1 MYELEE
7 EMRAQRHKEL
17 VTKFFAHMQTVDTS
31 SVELAKE
38 INDSTDLPK
47 IVQEIFLTILLGLLG
62 VLRDGAQVLDLLNT
76 VLGAGMANMKHNYP
90 DTAWVD
96 RELEGI
102 QDAPGDERSD
112 ETT

>member
-1 MYELEE
+1 MDELEE

-47 IVQEIFLTILLGLLG
+47 IIQEMFLTILVGLLG
-62 VLRDGAQVLDLLNT
+62 VLRDSAQVLNLLNT
-76 VLGAGMANMKHNYP
+76 ILYIQMEQMKHKHP
-90 DTAWVD
+90 DGAWAD

-112 ETT
+112 ETA